1 MATPL
6 VQLEPGGPSKRGPR
20 SELLLALKRASQLT
34 AKELAGELRLSLN
47 AVRHHLKELELEQL
61 VVHERQ
67 QRGVGAPVFAYRLT
81 SAGEARFP
89 RRYEETLSQVLD
101 HVVARE
107 GRAAAVGMLESQFDD
122 LGRRLAG
129 VVEGASP
136 VDRLRAV
143 ARALSDEGYMAEWG
157 TAADVGT
164 LAEHNCPIK
173 LVAERFPEICAAEAR
188 FLAAVLGGSIQ
199 RRTHMLEGC
208 GSCEYD
214 VKFAEGQDHSSRHSK
229 EA

>member
-6 VQLEPGGPSKRGPR
+6 VPLESGGLSKRGPR
-20 SELLLALKRASQLT
+20 SELLLALKRSGQLT
-34 AKELAGELRLSLN
+34 AKELAAELRLSLN

-67 QRGVGAPVFAYRLT
+67 QRGVGAPVFAYRLAP
-81 SAGEARFP
+81 AGEARFP
-89 RRYEETLSQVLD
+89 RRYEEPLSQVLD

-107 GRAAAVGMLESQFDD
+107 GRAAAVGMLEHQFEE

-136 VDRLRAV
+136 VERLRAV
-143 ARALSDEGYMAEWG
+143 ARVLSDEGYMAEWG
-157 TAADVGT
+157 TAAEGGK

-188 FLAAVLGGSIQ
+188 FLAAALGGSIE

-208 GSCEYD
+208 GTCEYD
-214 VKFAEGQDHSSRHSK
+214 VKFAEGQDQPSRHPK

>member
-6 VQLEPGGPSKRGPR
+6 VQLESGAPSRRGPR
-20 SELLLALKRASQLT
+20 SDLLLALKRAGQLT

-47 AVRHHLKELELEQL
+47 AVRHHLKELELERL
-61 VVHERQ
+61 VAHERQ
-67 QRGVGAPVFAYRLT
+67 QRGVGAPVFAYRL
-81 SAGEARFP
+81 SPAGEARFP

-107 GRAAAVGMLESQFDD
+107 GRAAAIGMLESQFEE

-136 VDRLRAV
+136 VERLRAV
-143 ARALSDEGYMAEWG
+143 ASALSEEGYMAEWG
-157 TAADVGT
+157 TAAEGGT

-188 FLAAVLGGSIQ
+188 FLADVLGGIIE

-214 VKFAEGQDHSSRHSK
+214 VKFAEGQDQSSRQSK

>member
-1 MATPL
+1 MASTL
-6 VQLEPGGPSKRGPR
+6 VQLESNGLGKRGPR
-20 SELLLALKRASQLT
+20 SDVLLALKRAGQLT
-34 AKELAGELRLSLN
+34 AKELARDLGLSLN

-81 SAGEARFP
+81 AAGEARFP
-89 RRYEETLSQVLD
+89 RRYEETLAQVLD
-101 HVVARE
+101 HVVAKE
-107 GRAAAVGMLESQFDD
+107 GRAAAVGMLETQFED
-122 LGRRLAG
+122 LARRLAG
-129 VVEGASP
+129 VVEGAAP
-136 VDRLRAV
+136 VERLRAV

-157 TAADVGT
+157 EAAEGGK
-164 LAEHNCPIK
+164 LAEHNCPIR

-214 VKFAEGQDHSSRHSK
+214 VTFAESPDPTSLASK
-229 EA
+229 EG